1 MLNTPVSQLA
11 KMGAKQSLTDDLL
24 QFKLTS
30 KELARDSK
38 KAYNK
43 GIAEM
48 NKAVAAKRA
57 GNHAGAQIYCANAIR
72 EKNVSLQ
79 YLKLSSQID
88 GVASRLEQA
97 IRMQKT
103 SATMQQTVKGM
114 SSAMKSMNIEQISS
128 TMTQFSGLFQD
139 MDVSSATISGAMDSS
154 NAAMVPQEE
163 VDALLSKIDDMAQV
177 DTAKLLASV
186 GNPATTEPAKEA
198 PVKEKAPEDN
208 IEERLAALRR

>member
-24 QFKLTS
+24 QLKLTS

>member
-1 MLNTPVSQLA
+1 
-11 KMGAKQSLTDDLL
+11 MGQKQSLTDDLL

-30 KELARDSK
+30 RELARDSK

-43 GIAEM
+43 GITEM

-114 SSAMKSMNIEQISS
+114 SSAMKSMNVEKISA
-128 TMTQFSGLFQD
+128 TMTQFSDLFQD
-139 MDVSSATISGAMDSS
+139 MDVNSATITGAMDSS

-163 VDALLSKIDDMAQV
+163 VDALLSKVDDLAQV
-177 DTAKLLASV
+177 DAAALLASV
-186 GNPATTEPAKEA
+186 GTGSKTEVAAKNAPAAA
-198 PVKEKAPEDN
+198 AVKAPGDD